1 MHGGEG
7 KGVYE
12 PCKRSSQMYINLKKK
27 KLSPK
32 AYLVYKPT

>member
-12 PCKRSSQMYINLKKK
+12 PSKRSSQMYINLKKI
-27 KLSPK
+27 LSPK
-32 AYLVYKPT
+32 VYLVYKST